1 MRIWEIASG
10 LAAVS
15 AQRKRP
21 STRLAISSETPVADW
36 EEDDIDAQ
44 CFNSA
49 RQATSAAM
57 TSN

>member
-15 AQRKRP
+15 AQRNRP
-21 STRLAISSETPVADW
+21 STRLEISSETPVADW
-36 EEDDIDAQ
+36 EEDDAQ